1 MILAFLIYAVEGA
14 ERSGMGRGGFELPMG
29 LPPRGTFSLELSTL
43 GLAAPAGVEPA
54 TNCLEGSCSNPL
66 SYGASFP

>member
-1 MILAFLIYAVEGA
+1 MTRKTQTSLTFLIRMGA
-14 ERSGMGRGGFELPMG
+14 GQLFQGLLG
-29 LPPRGTFSLELSTL
+29 LPRGRVAARL
-43 GLAAPAGVEPA
+43 GLVAPAGVEPA

>member
-1 MILAFLIYAVEGA
+1 MHKKGVERHNG
-14 ERSGMGRGGFELPMG
+14 EGE
-29 LPPRGTFSLELSTL
+29 
-43 GLAAPAGVEPA
+43 LAAPAGVEPA

>member
-1 MILAFLIYAVEGA
+1 MHNGEG
-14 ERSGMGRGGFELPMG
+14 
-29 LPPRGTFSLELSTL
+29 

>member
-1 MILAFLIYAVEGA
+1 MHKKGWVTAQC
-14 ERSGMGRGGFELPMG
+14 P
-29 LPPRGTFSLELSTL
+29 LEV
-43 GLAAPAGVEPA
+43 AAPAGIEPA